1 LHLRLAQAGVR
12 LADALNQ
19 AYAARG
25 WEKFLAP

>member
-1 LHLRLAQAGVR
+1 VYDNTELLHLRLAQAGVR

-25 WEKFLAP
+25 